1 MTIVTDTSL
10 AGLGDRV
17 RERRTQLGMSQAR
30 LAEPDFSDSYI
41 SLIESGK
48 RDPSPA
54 VIRALARKLGC
65 SATYLECGVG
75 EEALA
80 DLKTGVRQANTALAA
95 GRTDEALMRFTEL
108 LDAYGV
114 DAFPQL
120 YREIQRGHAMALE
133 SAGRLDEAVAEL
145 ERIAMSVRGL
155 DWDEWATVQ
164 IGLCRCHR
172 KRDDLAACVAAG
184 EEALTTLQA
193 VGEGS
198 ADAAIRVGVSL
209 LDAYLEGGDVLATRQ
224 LAARLVR
231 AADEGGSPKVRI
243 AAYRQAAIAAEVQG
257 DYDSGVRL
265 AERALAVLSEDDD
278 FRAIGWLRVEYAS
291 LLLRARP
298 GAADQA
304 RTLLLAHEREMAV
317 TASDEG
323 DLADCVIE
331 LARAEIALGRPEE
344 AEKQAKRAIELIGPV
359 ACRASAQAM
368 SVLGETYVRLGRHE
382 EAIEALTRGAEYL
395 ETAGLPREAA
405 QAWFD
410 VAELLRHT
418 GSSERQQ
425 AHTYRRALTTIGLRS
440 AGE

>member
-1 MTIVTDTSL
+1 MSIATDTSL

-48 RDPSPA
+48 RDPSPT
-54 VIRALARKLGC
+54 VIKALARKLGC

-80 DLKTGVRQANTALAA
+80 DLKSGVRQAHSALSA
-95 GRTDEALMRFTEL
+95 GRTTEALTRFTEL

-114 DAFPQL
+114 DAFPHL
-120 YREIQRGHAMALE
+120 HREIQRGHALALE
-133 SAGRLDEAVAEL
+133 AADRLDEAIAEL
-145 ERIAMSVRGL
+145 MEIGVASRGV

-164 IGLCRCHR
+164 IALCRCHR
-172 KRDDLAACVAAG
+172 KRDDLAACVATG
-184 EEALTTLQA
+184 EEALTALQA
-193 VGEGS
+193 AGEGS
-198 ADAAIRVGVSL
+198 ADAAIRVGVAL

-257 DYDSGVRL
+257 DYDTGVRL
-265 AERALAVLSEDDD
+265 AERALTVLSEDED
-278 FRAIGWLRVEYAS
+278 FRAIGWLRVAYAS

-298 GAADQA
+298 ESADQA

-317 TASDEG
+317 TASKDG
-323 DLADCVIE
+323 DLAECIIE
-331 LARAEIALGRPEE
+331 LARAEIALGRAEE
-344 AEKQAKRAIELIGPV
+344 AVNQARRAIDILGPV
-359 ACRASAQAM
+359 PGRASAQALT
-368 SVLGETYVRLGRHE
+368 VLGEALVRLGQHE
-382 EAIEALTRGAEYL
+382 EAITALTQGAEYL

-410 VAELLRHT
+410 VAELLRHI
-418 GSSERQQ
+418 GSSERRQ

>member
-1 MTIVTDTSL
+1 MSIATDISL

-48 RDPSPA
+48 RDPSPT
-54 VIRALARKLGC
+54 VIKALARKLGC

-80 DLKTGVRQANTALAA
+80 DLKSGVRQAHSALSG
-95 GRTDEALMRFTEL
+95 GRTAEALTRFTDL

-120 YREIQRGHAMALE
+120 HREIQRGHALALE
-133 SAGRLDEAVAEL
+133 SSGRLHEAISEL
-145 ERIAMSVRGL
+145 QEIGRSARGI

-164 IGLCRCHR
+164 IALCRCHR
-172 KRDDLAACVAAG
+172 KRDDLAACIATG
-184 EEALTTLQA
+184 EEALTGLQA
-193 VGEGS
+193 AGEGS
-198 ADAAIRVGVSL
+198 ADAAIRVGVAL

-224 LAARLVR
+224 LATRLVR
-231 AADEGGSPKVRI
+231 AADEGGTPKVRI
-243 AAYRQAAIAAEVQG
+243 AAYRQAAVAAEVQG

-265 AERALAVLSEDDD
+265 AERALSVLSEDDE
-278 FRAIGWLRVEYAS
+278 FRAIGWLRVAYAS

-298 GAADQA
+298 DSADQA

-317 TASDEG
+317 TTSNDG
-323 DLADCVIE
+323 DLAECVIE
-331 LARAEIALGRPEE
+331 LARAEIVLGRPQE
-344 AEKQAKRAIELIGPV
+344 AVTQAQRAIEILGPV
-359 ACRASAQAM
+359 PGRASAQALA
-368 SVLGETYVRLGRHE
+368 VLGEALVRLGRHE
-382 EAIEALTRGAEYL
+382 EAVAALTRGAEYL

>member
-1 MTIVTDTSL
+1 MSIATDTSL

-48 RDPSPA
+48 RDPSPT
-54 VIRALARKLGC
+54 VIKALARKLGC

-80 DLKTGVRQANTALAA
+80 DLKAGVRQAHNALSGGRTMEALA
-95 GRTDEALMRFTEL
+95 GFTEL

-120 YREIQRGHAMALE
+120 HREIQRGHALALE
-133 SAGRLDEAVAEL
+133 ASGRLDEAIAEL
-145 ERIAMSVRGL
+145 QQIAVSARGV

-164 IGLCRCHR
+164 IALCRCHR
-172 KRDDLAACVAAG
+172 KKDDLAACVATG
-184 EEALTTLQA
+184 EEALTALQA
-193 VGEGS
+193 AGEGS
-198 ADAAIRVGVSL
+198 ADASIRVGVAL

-224 LAARLVR
+224 LAGRLVR
-231 AADEGGSPKVRI
+231 AADEGGTPKVRI

-257 DYDSGVRL
+257 DYDTGVRL
-265 AERALAVLSEDDD
+265 AERALTVLSEDDE
-278 FRAIGWLRVEYAS
+278 FRAIGWLRVAYAS

-298 GAADQA
+298 DSADQA

-317 TASDEG
+317 TTSNDG
-323 DLADCVIE
+323 DLAECVIE
-331 LARAEIALGRPEE
+331 LARAEIVLGRPGD
-344 AEKQAKRAIELIGPV
+344 AVKQAQRAIEILGPTPG
-359 ACRASAQAM
+359 RASAQALA
-368 SVLGETYVRLGRHE
+368 VLGEALVRLGRHE
-382 EAIEALTRGAEYL
+382 EALTALKQGAEYL
-395 ETAGLPREAA
+395 EIAGLPREAA

-410 VAELLRHT
+410 VAELLRHI

>member
-10 AGLGDRV
+10 TGLGDRV

-54 VIRALARKLGC
+54 VIKALARKLGC

-80 DLKTGVRQANTALAA
+80 DLKAGVRMAHSALTAGQTTEALA
-95 GRTDEALMRFTEL
+95 RFTEL

-120 YREIQRGHAMALE
+120 HREIQRGHALALE
-133 SAGRLDEAVAEL
+133 AAGRLHEAVTEL
-145 ERIAMSVRGL
+145 QKIGAAARGIDWEEWGTIQIA
-155 DWDEWATVQ
+155 
-164 IGLCRCHR
+164 LCRCHR
-172 KRDDLAACVAAG
+172 KRDDLAACVATG
-184 EEALTTLQA
+184 EEALSTLQSA
-193 VGEGS
+193 GEGS
-198 ADAAIRVGVSL
+198 ADAAIRVGVAL

-265 AERALAVLSEDDD
+265 AERALTVLSEDDE

-298 GAADQA
+298 EAADQA

-317 TASDEG
+317 TASDRG
-323 DLADCVIE
+323 DLAECIIE
-331 LARAEIALGRPEE
+331 LARAEIALGRPED
-344 AEKQAKRAIELIGPV
+344 AVTQAKRAIELLGPIPG
-359 ACRASAQAM
+359 RASAQALA
-368 SVLGETYVRLGRHE
+368 VLGEAYVRLGDHD
-382 EAIEALTRGAEYL
+382 EAIAALTRGAEYL